1 MARAKTKK
9 LALYVHK
16 PAMSATK
23 VTSGSKTGYLR
34 SIKVKN
40 AKVEPGAGE
49 LEVDV
54 TEDNLDEE
62 SIENTPE

>member
-49 LEVDV
+49 LEVD
-54 TEDNLDEE
+54 
-62 SIENTPE
+62 